1 VVLGNAE
8 GDVRRIN
15 VRATEIQLGDRSTLI
30 VPNSEFIT
38 KTVRN
43 MTLANAE
50 GRVLI
55 RLPMPLTTDAN
66 QVREVLLAACSAHDG
81 ILPTPAPSVMLDGI
95 ESGFLIFQVIA
106 YVQSPRLA
114 GGVRSDLLFSMLDG
128 LKQADLPLAAYAA
141 AAAPTPQPLM
151 PAPATVAPPLA

>member
-1 VVLGNAE
+1 VVLGTTE

-15 VRATEIQLGDRSTLI
+15 VRATEIQLADRSTLI

-55 RLPMPLTTDAN
+55 RLPMPLSTDAKRA
-66 QVREVLLAACSAHDG
+66 RELMLTACADHAGVL
-81 ILPTPAPSVMLDGI
+81 PAPSPSVTLEGI
-95 ESGFLIFQVIA
+95 ENGMLILQAIA

-114 GGVRSDLLFSMLDG
+114 GGVRSDLLFAILDL
-128 LKQADLPLAAYAA
+128 LKEAGLPLAVPTVVVSQTEPPAPP
-141 AAAPTPQPLM
+141 APTSPL
-151 PAPATVAPPLA
+151 PL